1 MSSTP
6 KPGSAPPPGLG
17 PGTAEARIGLA
28 WRELRRGAATQVM
41 RERLY
46 SDLLEPAQVDALD
59 VVVSTDG
66 CRMAELAADLRV
78 DRSTA
83 TRVVDRLVAEGVVT
97 RHEASGDG
105 RGVRVVATERG
116 RELYEEFSARRRG
129 MLVAV
134 LAGFEAAEREV
145 LADLLER
152 LVAGIDRYTERV
164 PAPLVG

>member
-1 MSSTP
+1 MSPTP
-6 KPGSAPPPGLG
+6 QPGSPAAAELG

-46 SDLLEPAQVDALD
+46 GDLLEPGQVDALD
-59 VVVSTDG
+59 IVITTGG

-83 TRVVDRLVAEGVVT
+83 TRVVDRLVAGGVVD

-116 RELYEEFSARRRG
+116 RQLHEEFSARRRR
-129 MLVAV
+129 MLLEV
-134 LAGFEAAEREV
+134 LEGFEPAEREA
-145 LADLLER
+145 LAELLER
-152 LVAGIDRYTERV
+152 LVSGIDRYTERA
-164 PAPLVG
+164 PAALSG

>member
-1 MSSTP
+1 MSP
-6 KPGSAPPPGLG
+6 DPQPEPGS
-17 PGTAEARIGLA
+17 AEARIGMA

-46 SDLLEPAQVDALD
+46 SDLLEPGQVDALD
-59 VVVSTDG
+59 VVINTGG

-83 TRVVDRLVAEGVVT
+83 TRVVDRLVAGGVVD

-105 RGVRVVATERG
+105 RGVRVVATDRG
-116 RELYEEFSARRRG
+116 RRLYEEFSVRRRL
-129 MLVAV
+129 MLLAV
-134 LAGFEAAEREV
+134 LDEFDQPDREA

-152 LVAGIDRYTERV
+152 LVAGIDRYTERA
-164 PAPLVG
+164 PAAVSG